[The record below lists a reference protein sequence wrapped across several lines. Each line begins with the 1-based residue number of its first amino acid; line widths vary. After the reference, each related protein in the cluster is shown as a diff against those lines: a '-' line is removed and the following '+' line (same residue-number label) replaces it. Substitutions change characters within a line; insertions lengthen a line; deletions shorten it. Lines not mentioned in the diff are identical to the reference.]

1 MNHPRAF
8 LFAFLELNATPR
20 RTRHRCCLVGTVP
33 SIAVVLV
40 FNAVRRPRRRN
51 SRQTQNTAQAI
62 NHDHG
67 ARPSFLLVELLHFIM
82 AESGD

>member
-1 MNHPRAF
+1 M
-8 LFAFLELNATPR
+8 
-20 RTRHRCCLVGTVP
+20 
-33 SIAVVLV
+33 
-40 FNAVRRPRRRN
+40 RRPRRRN

-82 AESGD
+82 AESCAVCRVVIELDRENFAKRSLRCTRELLERARIHP